1 MKPNTNGQAQPDLIK
16 EAPDGSNIKTRTY
29 KNPDGTELIIT
40 DEQFAIVLEYYKA
53 LRKMRDEKSTQP
65 DDVEPDL
72 DTQNKTSKV
81 KRKAG

>member
-1 MKPNTNGQAQPDLIK
+1 MKPNTTGQAQPDLIK
-16 EAPDGSNIKTRTY
+16 EAQDVPNIKTRTY
-29 KNPDGTELIIT
+29 KNADGTKQIIT

-72 DTQNKTSKV
+72 ATQGKTNNV